1 LLGKKQEARSKKQE
15 ARSKKQEARSKKQEA
30 RSKKQEA
37 RVLGFEEQYL
47 QLGAVLR
54 WSTRW
59 KQGNSLM

>member
-1 LLGKKQEARSKKQE
+1 LLG
-15 ARSKKQEARSKKQEA
+15 KKQEARSKKQEA